1 MRSSLTIRAAK
12 GPLLPE
18 RTFSSAS
25 AMARLIKS
33 GDMACR
39 STVLQI
45 VLPSPKAQRGI
56 FPMHGIAYL
65 PGHDRVPILAGLARK
80 RIGGTM
86 EHDATRFCIYFRPV
100 AERGRMIRID
110 NISNRD
116 LELLNGRRGFLK
128 GMLGA
133 GAFVLSIH
141 LMPERM
147 FAASGIAGASDAMTK
162 SPLQP
167 SVYLAID
174 SDGTAYIIAHRTEMG
189 SGSRTAL
196 PRIVADE
203 LDADWSRVKL
213 VQATGD
219 EKYGDQDTDGSH
231 SVRSFFDTLR
241 ESGATARLMLIR
253 AAAAQW
259 NVPPTECST
268 NLHTV
273 VHKASGKKLGYGELA
288 AAAAKLDVPK
298 KEDLKLKSRSEWRYI
313 GKGTVS
319 YDLKDMCTGKAGY
332 GQDKHMEGM
341 LYASVARPPVFGSS
355 VKSVDDKAALS
366 VAGVKQ
372 TQAIEAFK
380 PPIGVQALGG
390 VAVLADNT
398 WAAMQGRKKLKI
410 EWEKSPHSV
419 WNSDAY
425 RKELQETARKP
436 GKVVREN
443 GNVEAAFE
451 KGGKIVEAEYYAPML
466 AHAAMEPPAALAVYR
481 DGKVEAWA
489 ATQNPQGARDAIA
502 QAVGLKKED
511 VTVHVTLLGGAFG
524 RKSFPDFAVE
534 AAVLSKKTGKPVKV
548 VWSRED
554 DIKFDVY
561 HSVAAMY
568 MKAALGPDGKPVAWL
583 QRTVFPPIG
592 STFDPKNN
600 YSDPGELGL
609 GFTDVP
615 YALPSFR
622 AENGP
627 ATTHTRIGW
636 FRSVANVYHAFGI
649 HSFADEVAH
658 AAGRDPV
665 EYLLQLLGPDRVV
678 PRTELPKEFPNYSG
692 EYDQYPIDTSR
703 HRRVLTL
710 AAEKAGWG
718 KQKPGNGYG
727 IGVAMHRS
735 FLTYVATVVQVQVDD
750 AGKVRVNRV
759 DTALDAGTI
768 VNPEM
773 IRQQVEGAAVMGISL
788 SFYGEITATNGVID
802 QSNFDGF
809 QMARMNNSP
818 RETNTYIVPSD
829 APPAGVGEPPLPPF
843 APALCNAIFSAT
855 GKRIR
860 ELPLSKAGLV

>member
-1 MRSSLTIRAAK
+1 
-12 GPLLPE
+12 
-18 RTFSSAS
+18 
-25 AMARLIKS
+25 
-33 GDMACR
+33 
-39 STVLQI
+39 
-45 VLPSPKAQRGI
+45 
-56 FPMHGIAYL
+56 
-65 PGHDRVPILAGLARK
+65 
-80 RIGGTM
+80 
-86 EHDATRFCIYFRPV
+86 
-100 AERGRMIRID
+100 MIHVE
-110 NISNRD
+110 NV
-116 LELLNGRRGFLK
+116 GRRGFLK

-133 GAFVLSIH
+133 GAFVLSVRWV
-141 LMPERM
+141 PEEV
-147 FAASGIAGASDAMTK
+147 FGAQPKASAADAMTHAALR
-162 SPLQP
+162 PN
-167 SVYLAID
+167 VYLAID
-174 SDGTAYIIAHRTEMG
+174 TDGTAYVIAHRSEMG

-203 LDADWSRVKL
+203 LDADWARVKI
-213 VQATGD
+213 VQAIGD

-241 ESGATARLMLIR
+241 ESGATARLMLVR

-259 NVPPTECST
+259 GVPATECAT
-268 NLHTV
+268 ELHTV
-273 VHKASGKKLGYGELA
+273 VHKPSGKKLGYGELA
-288 AAAAKLDVPK
+288 AAAAKLEVPK
-298 KEDLKLKSRSEWRYI
+298 KEEVKLKARNEWRYI
-313 GKGTVS
+313 GKSATS
-319 YDLKDMCTGKAGY
+319 YDLKDMCTGRANY
-332 GQDKHMEGM
+332 GQDTRMEGM
-341 LYASVARPPVFGSS
+341 LYASVAHPPVFGSS

-372 TQAIEAFK
+372 TATIDAFK
-380 PPIGVQALGG
+380 PPITFQALGG

-410 EWEKSPHSV
+410 EWEKSPHGV

-443 GNVEAAFE
+443 GNVDAAFA

-466 AHAAMEPPAALAVYR
+466 AHASMEPPAALAVYR

-502 QAVGLKKED
+502 QALGLNKED
-511 VTVHVTLLGGAFG
+511 VTVNVTLLGGGFG

-568 MKAALGPDGKPVAWL
+568 MKAALGPDGRPTAWL

-592 STFDPKNN
+592 STFDPSTT
-600 YSDPGELGL
+600 YSEAGELGL

-615 YALPSFR
+615 FAVANLR

-627 ATTHTRIGW
+627 ATAHVRIGW

-649 HSFADEVAH
+649 SSFADELAR
-658 AAGRDPV
+658 AAGKDSV
-665 EYLLQLLGPDRVV
+665 EYLLQLLGPDRII
-678 PRTELPKEFPNYSG
+678 PRSDLPKEFPNYDG
-692 EYDQYPIDTSR
+692 AYEQYPIDTAR
-703 HRRVLTL
+703 FRRVLTL
-710 AAEKAGWG
+710 AAEKSGWG

-727 IGVAMHRS
+727 IGVAIHRS
-735 FLTYVATVVQVQVDD
+735 FLTYVASVVQVQIDD
-750 AGKVRVNRV
+750 AGQAQIKRV
-759 DTALDAGTI
+759 DTALDAGTV

-773 IRQQVEGAAVMGISL
+773 ARQQFEGAAVMGTSL
-788 SFYGEITATNGVID
+788 ALYGEITATNGVID
-802 QSNFDGF
+802 QSNFDSYP
-809 QMARMNNSP
+809 MARMNVAP
-818 RETNTYIVPSD
+818 RETNVYIVPSE
-829 APPAGVGEPPLPPF
+829 APPAGIGEPGLPPF
-843 APALCNAIFSAT
+843 APALCNAIFAAT

-860 ELPLSKAGLV
+860 ELPLAKAGLA

>member
-1 MRSSLTIRAAK
+1 
-12 GPLLPE
+12 
-18 RTFSSAS
+18 
-25 AMARLIKS
+25 
-33 GDMACR
+33 
-39 STVLQI
+39 
-45 VLPSPKAQRGI
+45 
-56 FPMHGIAYL
+56 
-65 PGHDRVPILAGLARK
+65 
-80 RIGGTM
+80 
-86 EHDATRFCIYFRPV
+86 
-100 AERGRMIRID
+100 MIRIE
-110 NISNRD
+110 NVSSRD
-116 LELLNGRRGFLK
+116 LEMLNSRRGFLK

-133 GAFVLSIH
+133 GAFVLSAR
-141 LMPERM
+141 LLPDPL
-147 FAASGIAGASDAMTK
+147 FGASDHLSTADAGMK
-162 SPLQP
+162 APLQP

-174 SDGTAYIIAHRTEMG
+174 TDGTSYIIAHRSEMG

-213 VQATGD
+213 VQAIGD

-241 ESGATARLMLIR
+241 EAGATARLMLVR

-259 NVPPTECST
+259 NVPATECTTSP
-268 NLHTV
+268 NMV

-298 KEDLKLKSRSEWRYI
+298 KEEVKLKARSEWRYI
-313 GKGTVS
+313 GKDTKS
-319 YDLKDMCTGKAGY
+319 YDLKDMCMGKAGY
-332 GQDKHMEGM
+332 GQDTHMEGM
-341 LYASVARPPVFGSS
+341 LYASVAHPPVFGGS
-355 VKSVDDKAALS
+355 VKSLDDKAALS
-366 VAGVKQ
+366 VTGVKK
-372 TQAIEAFK
+372 TETIEAFK
-380 PPIGVQALGG
+380 PPIGFQALGG

-425 RKELQETARKP
+425 KKDLQETARKP

-443 GNVEAAFE
+443 GNVDTAFAS
-451 KGGKIVEAEYYAPML
+451 GGKTVEAEYYAPLL
-466 AHAAMEPPAALAVYR
+466 AHASMEPPAALAVYR

-511 VTVHVTLLGGAFG
+511 VTVNVTLLGGAFG

-568 MKAALGPDGKPVAWL
+568 MKAALGADGAPTAWL

-592 STFDPKNN
+592 STFDASAN
-600 YSDPGELGL
+600 YSGPDELGL

-615 YALPSFR
+615 FAVPNLR

-627 ATTHTRIGW
+627 ATAHVRIGW
-636 FRSVANVYHAFGI
+636 LRSVANIYHAFGI
-649 HSFADEVAH
+649 HSFADELAH
-658 AAGRDPV
+658 AAGKDPV
-665 EYLLQLLGPDRVV
+665 EYLLRLLGPGRII
-678 PRTELPKEFPNYSG
+678 PKDEIGKDYPNYDG
-692 EYDQYPIDTSR
+692 DYQQYPIDTAR
-703 HRRVLTL
+703 FRRVLSL
-710 AAEKAGWG
+710 AAEKSGWG
-718 KQKPGNGYG
+718 KQKQGNGFGMG
-727 IGVAMHRS
+727 IAMHRS
-735 FLTYVATVVQVQVDD
+735 FLTYVATVVQVQVND
-750 AGKVRVNRV
+750 AGQVQVKRV

-773 IRQQVEGAAVMGISL
+773 VRQQFEGAAVMGTSL
-788 SFYGEITATNGVID
+788 SYYGEITATNGVID
-802 QSNFDGF
+802 QSNFDSY
-809 QMARMNNSP
+809 QMARMNNAP
-818 RETNTYIVPSD
+818 RETNVYIVPSE
-829 APPAGVGEPPLPPF
+829 APPAGIGEPGLPPF
-843 APALCNAIFSAT
+843 APALCNAIFAAT

-860 ELPLSKAGLV
+860 ELPLSKAGLA

>member
-1 MRSSLTIRAAK
+1 
-12 GPLLPE
+12 
-18 RTFSSAS
+18 
-25 AMARLIKS
+25 
-33 GDMACR
+33 
-39 STVLQI
+39 
-45 VLPSPKAQRGI
+45 
-56 FPMHGIAYL
+56 
-65 PGHDRVPILAGLARK
+65 
-80 RIGGTM
+80 
-86 EHDATRFCIYFRPV
+86 
-100 AERGRMIRID
+100 MIHID

-116 LELLNGRRGFLK
+116 RELTSGRRGFLK

-133 GAFVLSIH
+133 GAFVLSVR
-141 LMPERM
+141 LMPEEL
-147 FAASGIAGASDAMTK
+147 FGAAADATASDGMTK
-162 SPLQP
+162 AALQP
-167 SVYLAID
+167 NVYLAID
-174 SDGTAYIIAHRTEMG
+174 TDGITYIIAHRSEMG

-203 LDADWSRVKL
+203 LDADWAQVKI
-213 VQATGD
+213 VQAIGD

-231 SVRSFFDTLR
+231 SVRSFFDALR
-241 ESGATARLMLIR
+241 QSGATARLMLVR

-259 NVPPTECST
+259 GVPASECT
-268 NLHTV
+268 TTPHMV
-273 VHKASGKKLGYGELA
+273 VHQASGKRLGYGELA
-288 AAAAKLDVPK
+288 AAAGKLPVPN
-298 KEDLKLKSRSEWRYI
+298 KEEIKLKARSEWRYI
-313 GKGTVS
+313 GKGTAS

-332 GQDKHMEGM
+332 GQDTRMEGM
-341 LYASVARPPVFGSS
+341 LYASVAHPPVFGSA

-366 VAGVKQ
+366 VAGVKR
-372 TQAIEAFK
+372 TETIDAFK
-380 PPIGVQALGG
+380 PPIGYQALGG

-398 WAAMQGRKKLKI
+398 WAAMQGKKKLKI

-443 GNVEAAFE
+443 GNVDEVFA
-451 KGGKIVEAEYYAPML
+451 KGGKIVEAEYYAPLL

-481 DGKVEAWA
+481 DGKADVWA
-489 ATQNPQGARDAIA
+489 PTQSPQGARDAVA
-502 QAVGLKKED
+502 QALGLKKED
-511 VTVHVTLLGGAFG
+511 VTVHVTLLGGGFG

-568 MKAALGPDGKPVAWL
+568 MKAALGPDGKPTAWL

-592 STFDPKNN
+592 STFDASAT

-609 GFTDVP
+609 GFTDIP
-615 YALPSFR
+615 FALSNFR

-627 ATTHTRIGW
+627 AVAHMRIGW

-649 HSFADEVAH
+649 HSFADELAH
-658 AAGRDPV
+658 AAGRDSV

-678 PRTELPKEFPNYSG
+678 PRTELPKEFPNYDG
-692 EYDQYPIDTSR
+692 DYQQYPIDTSR
-703 HRRVLTL
+703 FRRVLTL
-710 AAEKAGWG
+710 AAEKSGWG

-735 FLTYVATVVQVQVDD
+735 FLTYVATVVQVQMDD
-750 AGKVRVNRV
+750 AGKVHIKRV
-759 DTALDAGTI
+759 DTALDAGTV
-768 VNPEM
+768 VNPETVK
-773 IRQQVEGAAVMGISL
+773 QQVEGAAVMGTSL
-788 SFYGEITATNGVID
+788 AFYGEITATNGVID

-809 QMARMNNSP
+809 QMARMNNAP
-818 RETNTYIVPSD
+818 RETNAYIVPSD
-829 APPAGVGEPPLPPF
+829 APPAGIGEPPLPPF
-843 APALCNAIFSAT
+843 APALYNAIFAAT

-860 ELPLSKAGLV
+860 ELPLAKAGLA

>member
-1 MRSSLTIRAAK
+1 MIHIENISTSDGRAVHCTGDREAVHC
-12 GPLLPE
+12 
-18 RTFSSAS
+18 
-25 AMARLIKS
+25 S
-33 GDMACR
+33 GDREAVHCSGDR
-39 STVLQI
+39 EAVNSRRVFLQ
-45 VLPSPKAQRGI
+45 
-56 FPMHGIAYL
+56 
-65 PGHDRVPILAGLARK
+65 
-80 RIGGTM
+80 
-86 EHDATRFCIYFRPV
+86 
-100 AERGRMIRID
+100 
-110 NISNRD
+110 
-116 LELLNGRRGFLK
+116 

-133 GAFVLSIH
+133 GAFVLSARW
-141 LMPERM
+141 MPEQL
-147 FAASGIAGASDAMTK
+147 FGASSNPGVSNDMSKA
-162 SPLQP
+162 PLQP
-167 SVYLAID
+167 NVYLAMD
-174 SDGTAYIIAHRTEMG
+174 TDGTAYIIAHRSEMG

-203 LDADWSRVKL
+203 LDADWERVRL

-231 SVRSFFDTLR
+231 SVRSFFDILR
-241 ESGATARLMLIR
+241 ESGATARLMLLR

-259 NVPPTECST
+259 GVPATECST
-268 NLHTV
+268 DLHTV

-298 KEDLKLKSRSEWRYI
+298 KEDVKLKPRSEWRYI
-313 GKGTVS
+313 GKGTAS
-319 YDLKDMCTGKAGY
+319 YDLKDMCTGKASY
-332 GQDKHMEGM
+332 GQDTRMEGM
-341 LYASVARPPVFGSS
+341 LYASVAHPPVFGGA
-355 VKSVDDKAALS
+355 VKSVDPKAALT
-366 VAGVKQ
+366 VAGVKK
-372 TQAIEAFK
+372 TETIDAFK
-380 PPIGVQALGG
+380 PPIGFQALGG

-425 RKELQETARKP
+425 KKELQETARKP

-443 GNVEAAFE
+443 GNVDVEFAR
-451 KGGKIVEAEYYAPML
+451 GGKIVEAEYYAPML
-466 AHAAMEPPAALAVYR
+466 AHAPMEPPAALAVYR
-481 DGKVEAWA
+481 DGKAEVWA
-489 ATQNPQGARDAIA
+489 PTQDPQGARNEIA
-502 QAVGLKKED
+502 QGVGLKKED
-511 VTVHVTLLGGAFG
+511 VTVNVTLLGGGFG

-568 MKAALGPDGKPVAWL
+568 MKAALGPDGRPTAWL

-592 STFDPKNN
+592 STFDPSAN

-615 YALPSFR
+615 FAVANLR

-627 ATTHTRIGW
+627 AATHMRIGW
-636 FRSVANVYHAFGI
+636 FRSVANIYHAFGI
-649 HSFADEVAH
+649 HSFADELAH
-658 AAGRDPV
+658 AAGKDSV
-665 EYLLQLLGPDRVV
+665 EYLLQLLGADRVV
-678 PRTELPKEFPNYSG
+678 PRSELPKEFPNYDG
-692 EYDQYPIDTSR
+692 AYEQYPIDTSR

-735 FLTYVATVVQVQVDD
+735 FLTYVATVVQVQVDG

-759 DTALDAGTI
+759 DTALDAGTV
-768 VNPEM
+768 VNPET
-773 IRQQVEGAAVMGISL
+773 IRQQVEGAAVMGTSL
-788 SFYGEITATNGVID
+788 AFYGEITATNGVID
-802 QSNFDGF
+802 QSNFDSF
-809 QMARMNNSP
+809 QMARMNNAP
-818 RETNTYIVPSD
+818 RETNAYIVPSD
-829 APPAGVGEPPLPPF
+829 APPAGIGEPPLPPF
-843 APALCNAIFSAT
+843 APALCNAIFAAT

-860 ELPLSKAGLV
+860 ELPLSKAGLA

>member
-1 MRSSLTIRAAK
+1 
-12 GPLLPE
+12 
-18 RTFSSAS
+18 
-25 AMARLIKS
+25 
-33 GDMACR
+33 
-39 STVLQI
+39 
-45 VLPSPKAQRGI
+45 
-56 FPMHGIAYL
+56 
-65 PGHDRVPILAGLARK
+65 
-80 RIGGTM
+80 
-86 EHDATRFCIYFRPV
+86 
-100 AERGRMIRID
+100 MIRIE
-110 NISNRD
+110 NISNQNR
-116 LELLNGRRGFLK
+116 ELAGSRRGFLK

-133 GAFVLSIH
+133 GAFVLSIR
-141 LMPERM
+141 LMPEQL
-147 FAASGIAGASDAMTK
+147 FAATANATVADAFAK
-162 SPLQP
+162 APLQP
-167 SVYLAID
+167 NVYLAID
-174 SDGTAYIIAHRTEMG
+174 TDGTAYIIAHRSEMG

-231 SVRSFFDTLR
+231 SVRGFFDTLR

-259 NVPPTECST
+259 GVPVAECST

-273 VHKASGKKLGYGELA
+273 VHKASGKKLGYGDLA
-288 AAAAKLDVPK
+288 ATAAKLEVPK
-298 KEDLKLKSRSEWRYI
+298 KEDVKLKPRSEWRYI
-313 GKGTVS
+313 GKGTSS

-332 GQDKHMEGM
+332 GQDTRMEGM
-341 LYASVARPPVFGSS
+341 LYASVARPPVFGSA
-355 VKSVDDKAALS
+355 VKSVEDKAALG

-372 TQAIEAFK
+372 TATIEAFK
-380 PPIGVQALGG
+380 PPIGFQALGG

-419 WNSDAY
+419 WNSDTY
-425 RKELQETARKP
+425 KKELQETARKP

-443 GNVEAAFE
+443 GNVDEAFA

-466 AHAAMEPPAALAVYR
+466 AHAPMEPPAALAVFR
-481 DGKVEAWA
+481 DGKAEVWA
-489 ATQNPQGARDAIA
+489 PTQGPQGARDAVA
-502 QAVGLKKED
+502 QALGLKKED
-511 VTVHVTLLGGAFG
+511 VTVHVTLLGGGFG

-554 DIKFDVY
+554 DIQFDVY

-568 MKAALGPDGKPVAWL
+568 MKAALGSDGKPTAWL

-592 STFDPKNN
+592 STFDPSAT

-615 YALPSFR
+615 FAVANFR

-627 ATTHTRIGW
+627 AANHMRIGW

-649 HSFADEVAH
+649 HSFADELAH
-658 AAGRDPV
+658 TAGRDPV
-665 EYLLQLLGPDRVV
+665 EYLQQLLGPDRVV
-678 PRTELPKEFPNYSG
+678 PRTELPKEFPNYG
-692 EYDQYPIDTSR
+692 GNYEQYPIDTAR
-703 HRRVLTL
+703 FRRVLTL
-710 AAEKAGWG
+710 AAEKASWG

-750 AGKVRVNRV
+750 AGKVQIKRV
-759 DTALDAGTI
+759 DTAVDAGTV
-768 VNPEM
+768 VNPETVK
-773 IRQQVEGAAVMGISL
+773 QQFEGAAVMGTSL
-788 SFYGEITATNGVID
+788 ALYGEITATNGVID
-802 QSNFDGF
+802 QSNFDNF
-809 QMARMNNSP
+809 QMARINNAP
-818 RETNTYIVPSD
+818 RETNVYIVASD
-829 APPAGVGEPPLPPF
+829 APPAGIGEPGVPPF
-843 APALCNAIFSAT
+843 APALCNAIFAAT

-860 ELPLSKAGLV
+860 ELPLAKAGLA